1 MSFAYVNT
9 QLDARR
15 ARGLLR
21 KRRLVSTTRDGIIT
35 IDGKAC
41 LNFASNDYLGLSQ
54 HPDVLQAYV
63 EGLAEY
69 GAGSTASAAV
79 CGHMFPHQQL
89 EDVLCTLLNKPAALL
104 FNSGFSANQALCQ
117 ALFNAPKISY
127 EASNETHTAEQNV
140 IVCDKLMHAS
150 FLEGAMHTNARL
162 MRFRH
167 NDLDH
172 FNSRLGACLGNTLV
186 ATEGVFSMD
195 GDLGPVAHIQQIIQR
210 RLKQSQ
216 AKQNTQD
223 KHIQFMV
230 DDAHAFG
237 VIGKTGLGSIELSDV
252 NADDLDIV
260 MATFGKALG
269 TAGAFIAGDSAL
281 IEYLVNFAKH
291 YMYSTAMPPAQA
303 VATLKSL
310 HIMQLGKERQL
321 LHENIALFTHLAKK
335 TGLALMPSSTAIQPL
350 IIGEAE
356 ACMQASEKLMDLGI
370 LVPGIRPPTVE
381 KGKARLRITL
391 SALHTSSDI
400 KALVDALCIVRE
412 QQGWET

>member
-1 MSFAYVNT
+1 MSFAYMKAV
-9 QLDARR
+9 LDERR
-15 ARGLLR
+15 DQGLFR
-21 KRRLVSTTRDGIIT
+21 KRRLVSSTHDGIIT

-54 HPDVLQAYV
+54 HPDVLQAFA

-79 CGHMFPHQQL
+79 CGHMLPHQHL
-89 EDVLCTLLNKPAALL
+89 EDALCTLFNKPGALL

-117 ALFNAPKISY
+117 ALFSVPSISSKTS
-127 EASNETHTAEQNV
+127 ENTHTTKQRF

-162 MRFRH
+162 KRFRH

-172 FNSRLGACLGNTLV
+172 LSSRLATCFGDTLV

-195 GDLGPVAHIQQIIQR
+195 GDLGHVAHIQSIIEQCR
-210 RLKQSQ
+210 EQSHV
-216 AKQNTQD
+216 NTD
-223 KHIQFMV
+223 KHIQLMV

-237 VIGKTGLGSIELSDV
+237 VVGKTGLGSIELPGV

-269 TAGAFIAGDSAL
+269 TAGAFIVGDSAL
-281 IEYLVNFAKH
+281 TEYLINFAKH
-291 YMYSTAMPPAQA
+291 YIYSTAMPPAQA

-321 LHENIALFTHLAKK
+321 LDENIALFTRLAKSH
-335 TGLALMPSSTAIQPL
+335 GLALMPSSTAIQPL
-350 IIGEAE
+350 LIGEAS
-356 ACMQASEKLMDLGI
+356 ACMQASEKLMALGI
-370 LVPGIRPPTVE
+370 FVPGIRPPTVE

-391 SALHTSSDI
+391 SALHTANDI
-400 KALVDALCIVRE
+400 HALVDALCLVRD